1 MKATFILLT
10 FFLLINDSFEFENMR
25 QLEENIKLNNT
36 DIRIYNNSLIIECN
50 DSYSLIN
57 LTNDTDAIL
66 NFNNYDNN
74 KNLSCNFFAYDY
86 NNNTDSEFFE
96 VKCPIHETIKSNFSE
111 SHLYLP
117 NQNITLD
124 IVTFDK
130 SINYN
135 YNLLK
140 FLSFADFKTNN
151 GISTLKA
158 YFPKPSNY
166 TTKKNLFFGVNINNN
181 SQADWVIAK
190 GEEMNK
196 NINGTLIYNVTINH
210 GINNIVNIISNNDYC
225 LTDHES
231 GHITYCDGAKGSKTD
246 MKVEYQIITFY
257 NSKILNP
264 NDKNIKIQGD
274 LSDKINLAS
283 KSNNFYLTDTLG
295 NNFNCSLA
303 VNDTKYNMNCNLG
316 RLTYSNL
323 LYATANITNIIA
335 NESNLRILEEGK
347 GTLALINGEEKD
359 LEADYIATPIKTRNK
374 SSGGLSG
381 GAIAGIV
388 IACVAAIAAGITTAI
403 CLSRKPPSPQK
414 HVGVSNSTDNINQ
427 N

>member
-140 FLSFADFKTNN
+140 FLRFADFKTNN

-166 TTKKNLFFGVNINNN
+166 TTKKNLFFGVKIYNH
-181 SQADWVIAK
+181 SQYKWVIAK
-190 GEEMNK
+190 GQEINK
-196 NINGTLIYNVTINH
+196 NINGTLMYNVTIDH

-335 NESNLRILEEGK
+335 NETNLRILEEGK

>member
-140 FLSFADFKTNN
+140 FLRFADFKTNN

-166 TTKKNLFFGVNINNN
+166 TTKKNLFFGVKIYNH
-181 SQADWVIAK
+181 SQYKWVIAK
-190 GEEMNK
+190 GQEMNK
-196 NINGTLIYNVTINH
+196 NINGTLIYNVTIDH

>member
-1 MKATFILLT
+1 MKATFILIT

-166 TTKKNLFFGVNINNN
+166 TTKKNLFFGVKIYNN
-181 SQADWVIAK
+181 SNYDWVFAK
-190 GEEMNK
+190 GQEMNK

-274 LSDKINLAS
+274 LSDKINLSS
-283 KSNNFYLTDTLG
+283 KSNNFYLNDTLG

-335 NESNLRILEEGK
+335 NKSNLRILEEGK

-359 LEADYIATPIKTRNK
+359 LEADYIATPIRTRNK

>member
-1 MKATFILLT
+1 MKATFILFS
-10 FFLLINDSFEFENMR
+10 FFILINNSFEYENMR
-25 QLEENIKLNNT
+25 RLEENYELNDT
-36 DIRIYNNSLIIECN
+36 DIRIYNNSLIIKCN
-50 DSYSLIN
+50 DSDSLN
-57 LTNDTDAIL
+57 LTNETDAIL
-66 NFNNYDNN
+66 TFNNYNNN
-74 KNLSCNFFAYDY
+74 KSLLSNFFAYDKD
-86 NNNTDSEFFE
+86 NNNDSEFYNI
-96 VKCPIHETIKSNFSE
+96 VCPIDESIKSNFSK
-111 SHLYLP
+111 SRLYLP
-117 NQNITLD
+117 IQNITLD
-124 IVTFDK
+124 IVIFGK
-130 SINYN
+130 SVNYN

-140 FLSFADFKTNN
+140 FLRFADFKTNN

-166 TTKKNLFFGVNINNN
+166 TTKKNLFFGVKIYNH
-181 SQADWVIAK
+181 SQYKWVIAK
-190 GEEMNK
+190 GQEMNK
-196 NINGTLIYNVTINH
+196 NINGTLIYNVTIDH
-210 GINNIVNIISNNDYC
+210 RINDIVNITSNNDYC

-274 LSDKINLAS
+274 LSDKIILAS

>member
-10 FFLLINDSFEFENMR
+10 FFLLINDSFEFENVR

-181 SQADWVIAK
+181 SHADWVIAK

-323 LYATANITNIIA
+323 LYATANITNIIP

>member
-1 MKATFILLT
+1 MKAIFILIT

-25 QLEENIKLNNT
+25 KLEDNYELNDT

-50 DSYSLIN
+50 DFHSLN
-57 LTNDTDAIL
+57 LTNDTDVIL
-66 NFNNYDNN
+66 NFNNYDNSE
-74 KNLSCNFFAYDY
+74 NLSCNFFAYDRDI
-86 NNNTDSEFFE
+86 NNVSEFYKIE
-96 VKCPIHETIKSNFSE
+96 CPFDESIKSNFSK
-111 SHLYLP
+111 SQLYLP
-117 NQNITLD
+117 KQNKTLD
-124 IVTFDK
+124 IVMFDK
-130 SINYN
+130 SVNYN

-140 FLSFADFKTNN
+140 FLTFADFKTNN

-158 YFPKPSNY
+158 FFPKPSNY
-166 TTKKNLFFGVNINNN
+166 TTKKNLFFGVKLKYNN
-181 SQADWVIAK
+181 STDDWVIAE
-190 GEEMNK
+190 GIEMNK
-196 NINGTLIYNVTINH
+196 KINGTLIYNVTIKHENKSIVD
-210 GINNIVNIISNNDYC
+210 INSNNNYC
-225 LTDHES
+225 LTDNES
-231 GHITYCDGAKGSKTD
+231 QAITYCDGAKGTKTD

-283 KSNNFYLTDTLG
+283 NSNNFHLTDTLG
-295 NNFNCSLA
+295 NNLNCSLA

-347 GTLALINGEEKD
+347 GILALINGEEND
-359 LEADYIATPIKTRNK
+359 LEADYIATPIKTRNN